1 MLKKLFCLV
10 LALAIC
16 AAGMMPLTAEEL
28 SFSQDSGAPAPRGEA
43 PSLDLG
49 LSEISLSDIGL
60 TDPGDTAQANDAFDL
75 QLEPQLQ
82 DDMLPID
89 DSEAVVP
96 AYCRVIADPASLY
109 ANEQDVE
116 PFATIASGSVVLA
129 LETVE
134 ARRRVAFNTFDGIVT
149 EFAEADALEAL
160 DDEQVAALM
169 ESLAASGVDALYQ
182 DDPNLPLATV
192 ECTFTEAPR
201 QSDASSETS
210 ILPEQKAE
218 GELALEEADTVSDAS
233 ATARYDDNAA
243 SEPARIELSA
253 TKVTLG
259 IKQVFQ
265 LNPVIYDSKG
275 NVLEGASFTVTSSK
289 PKYVKAYAGGKLQ
302 ALKKG
307 SCTVTVK
314 TSNDISA
321 TCSVEVVKPPSKV
334 TLSPQTLTI
343 GAGESQKLKAT
354 FTKGTMASCTFSSNN
369 ESIASVDKNGVVT
382 GIQPGTAVITVKTHN
397 SKKATATVNVVKGPD
412 FLTLNADYELVY
424 NEVTCNY
431 DVLYTKTL
439 SIGSKF
445 QITYENEYQTAGSIA
460 AYESQNT
467 RVASVSKKG
476 VVKALSAGVAIIIV
490 RSTSGAEAKLQVT
503 VPGTPLPSIAFAPD
517 SVTVI
522 QKQSTPA
529 PALTGSDITAD
540 ELAKAKLTSS
550 NKKVFTVKW
559 SEADNQWVI
568 KGVKA
573 GTAVLTAKVKGVK
586 ATASVTVVKS
596 GKATSIAFDRE
607 RVYMDVGDTYAPVVR
622 NNYGVVV
629 KPTISSADASIV
641 SVDSEGK
648 LKAVAEGST
657 TITAVSGSLK
667 ATMTACVQTG
677 GALLSLD
684 VDSLRLGVGQ
694 RHALKATVNGD
705 GASSNL
711 SFSSSMPNVAT
722 VSDAGVVIARAVGS
736 TVITVK
742 ACGGS
747 QAQCSV
753 SVCPAPTAI
762 AIEPASVSARL
773 GEPGQQ
779 LKWIFGS
786 SDEIGEV
793 SFSSADPAV
802 ADVSAGGFVSFVSV
816 GETTVSAT
824 TDNGLTAS
832 IPVKVLPTQP
842 VSDTTSYRLFAAYSY
857 CDSSYDGYL
866 PFPRNNATSMSSV
879 FKESS
884 VSGQIY
890 STKVMGNPGKTS
902 LLSGIS
908 RFFSETT
915 DNDVSIV
922 YLCSH
927 GHMTASCY
935 GYRMSLPGYDSNKS
949 NANYYLTSKE
959 IFDCVRR
966 IRGKVVLIVDSCYSG
981 AFIQDMSEK
990 LAAQNGRIAVLTAA
1004 YDTRATYYNVNSENK
1019 SVDFFTFFLLQGL
1032 GFNEREGWWNLD
1044 SSGNKGSYPGY
1055 LAADAA
1061 GNGDGAV
1068 TLGELFNYAYN
1079 CIRVNIPNY
1088 MKKSWYW
1095 GDKTKVQDPQYY
1107 SGALNSL
1114 VVYQPAA

>member
-1 MLKKLFCLV
+1 MLKKLLYLV
-10 LALAIC
+10 LTLALC
-16 AAGMMPLTAEEL
+16 AASLTPLAAEEL
-28 SFSQDSGAPAPRGEA
+28 LFSQDSGAPASQGQA
-43 PSLDLG
+43 PSLELG

-60 TDPGDTAQANDAFDL
+60 GDADDSARANDALDIEL
-75 QLEPQLQ
+75 GQQPQ
-82 DDMLPID
+82 DDALPID
-89 DSEAVVP
+89 DEAVVP
-96 AYCRVIADPASLY
+96 VYCRAIADPTPLY
-109 ANEQDVE
+109 ANAQDVE

-129 LETVE
+129 LDAVE
-134 ARRRVAFNTFDGIVT
+134 ARRRVAFNTFEGIVT
-149 EFAEADALEAL
+149 AFADADALEAL
-160 DDEQVAALM
+160 DERQLAALM
-169 ESLAASGVDALYQ
+169 ESFAASGVDALYR
-182 DDPNLPLATV
+182 DDPNLPLATI
-192 ECTFTEAPR
+192 ECAFAQVSR
-201 QSDASSETS
+201 QSDASIMPVGELEGESALSETDIVLDS
-210 ILPEQKAE
+210 ST
-218 GELALEEADTVSDAS
+218 TVRFA
-233 ATARYDDNAA
+233 DNAA
-243 SEPARIELSA
+243 SDPARIELSA

-259 IKQVFQ
+259 IKQVCQ

-275 NVLEGASFTVTSSK
+275 NALEGAEFTVVSSN
-289 PKYVKAYAGGKLQ
+289 PKCVKASASGKLQ

-314 TSNDISA
+314 ASNDISA
-321 TCSVEVVKPPSKV
+321 TCSVKVVKAPSKV
-334 TLSPQTLTI
+334 TLTPQTLTV
-343 GAGESQKLKAT
+343 GVGESKKLKAT
-354 FTKGTMASCTFSSNN
+354 FTKGSMASCAFSSSNG
-369 ESIASVDKNGVVT
+369 SVASVDEDGVVT
-382 GIQPGTAVITVKTHN
+382 GIEPGTAVITVKTHN
-397 SKKATATVNVVKGPD
+397 SKTATATVEVVRGPD

-424 NEVTCNY
+424 NEVTCSY

-439 SIGSKF
+439 SVGSRF
-445 QITYENEYQTAGSIA
+445 QITYENEYQTSGSIA
-460 AYESQNT
+460 AYESRNPK
-467 RVASVSKKG
+467 VASVSKKG
-476 VVKALSAGVAIIIV
+476 VVKALSAGVAVIIV

-503 VPGTPLPSIAFAPD
+503 VPGTPLPSIAFATD

-522 QKQSTPA
+522 QKQSIPA
-529 PALTGSDITAD
+529 PALTGSDIAAD
-540 ELAKAKLTSS
+540 ELAKAKLISS

-559 SEADNQWVI
+559 SEADNQWII
-568 KGVKA
+568 KGVRA

-586 ATASVTVVKS
+586 ATASVTVE
-596 GKATSIAFDRE
+596 KADNASSIAFDHE

-622 NNYGVVV
+622 NNCGVVV
-629 KPTISSADASIV
+629 KPAVSSADAGIV
-641 SVDSEGK
+641 SVDGK
-648 LKAVAEGST
+648 GNLKAVAEGST

-667 ATMTACVQTG
+667 ATMTACVRAG

-705 GASSNL
+705 GTSSNL
-711 SFSSSMPNVAT
+711 RFSSSMPDVAT

-736 TVITVK
+736 TVITVT

-773 GEPGQQ
+773 GEPGKQ
-779 LKWIFGS
+779 LKWTFGS

-793 SFSSADPAV
+793 SFSSADRAV
-802 ADVSAGGFVSFVSV
+802 ADVSEGGFISFVGV

-832 IPVKVLPTQP
+832 IPVKVLPSEP
-842 VSDTTSYRLFAAYSY
+842 VSDTPSYRLFAAYSY
-857 CDSSYDGYL
+857 CDSSYEGYL
-866 PFPRNNATSMSSV
+866 PFPRNNAASMSRV

-884 VSGQIY
+884 ISGQIY

-908 RFFSETT
+908 KFFSETT
-915 DNDVSIV
+915 DQDLSIV

-935 GYRMSLPGYDSNKS
+935 GYRMSLPGYDSNKD
-949 NANYYLTSKE
+949 NANYYLTAQE

-1004 YDTRATYYNVNSENK
+1004 YDTRATYYNVANEDK
-1019 SVDFFTFFLLQGL
+1019 AVDFFTFFMLQGL
-1032 GFNEREGWWNLD
+1032 GYNEREGWWNVD
-1044 SSGNKGSYPGY
+1044 SSGNQGSYPGY
-1055 LAADAA
+1055 LAADIA

-1068 TLGELFNYAYN
+1068 TLGELFNYVYN
-1079 CIRVNIPNY
+1079 CIRVNIPSY

-1095 GDKTKVQDPQYY
+1095 GDKSKVQDPQYY
-1107 SGALNSL
+1107 SGALNDL